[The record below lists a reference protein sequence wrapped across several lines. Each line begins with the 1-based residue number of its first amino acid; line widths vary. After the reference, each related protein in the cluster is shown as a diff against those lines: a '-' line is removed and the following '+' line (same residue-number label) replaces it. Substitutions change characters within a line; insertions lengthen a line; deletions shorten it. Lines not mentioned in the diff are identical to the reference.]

1 MEKYLKTLAIINLGC
16 SAILALICLSVSVFS
31 DAIAFILAITW
42 VIYGVIS
49 FILIAAFAE
58 LLENI
63 KAIRKNTS
71 KNSNVYSAEEL
82 PRI

>member
-1 MEKYLKTLAIINLGC
+1 MEKYLKTLAFINLGC
-16 SAILALICLSVSVFS
+16 SAILALICLSVFS
-31 DAIAFILAITW
+31 DDIAFILAITW

-49 FILIAAFAE
+49 FILIVAFAE